1 MMFRTIKS
9 IILAVA
15 LTLPSLAF
23 AAGSSYPLDHADYDL
38 TDKASLQNGAKVF
51 MNYCLGCHQMQY
63 QRYQRTF
70 NDLGIPEELGEQYLQ
85 FTGEKV
91 SDYINNAMPTESGA
105 KWFGAPP
112 PDLTL
117 VARVRGADWLY
128 TYLRTFYVDESRP
141 FGVNNMVFPEVGMPH
156 VLQELQG
163 TPSKTTEKRMVDGEM
178 VDRYV
183 GIKSDGTGELSESE
197 YDAAVLD
204 LVNFLV
210 YTGEPM
216 QLERKAIGKWV
227 MVFILVLLVF
237 VYLLKKDYWREVH

>member
-1 MMFRTIKS
+1 MRR
-9 IILAVA
+9 IIIALL
-15 LTLPSLAF
+15 LTLPSLVM
-23 AAGSSYPLDHADYDL
+23 AAGSNYPLDHAEYDL
-38 TDKASLQNGAKVF
+38 SDKASLQNGMKLY
-51 MNYCLGCHQMQY
+51 MNYCLGCHQQQY
-63 QRYQRTF
+63 QRHNRSF
-70 NDLGIPEELGEQYLQ
+70 ADLGIPEELGQEYLQ

-91 SDYINNAMPTESGA
+91 SDYIRSSMPTESAA

-163 TPSKTTEKRMVDGEM
+163 TPSKTTEQRMVDGEM

-183 GIKSDGTGELSESE
+183 GLKSDGTGELSESE

-204 LVNFLV
+204 LVNYLV

-216 QLERKAIGKWV
+216 MLERQATGKWV
-227 MVFILVLLVF
+227 MVFILVLLIF

>member
-1 MMFRTIKS
+1 MS
-9 IILAVA
+9 INMKRIIIA
-15 LTLPSLAF
+15 LLLSVPSLVM
-23 AAGSSYPLDHADYDL
+23 AAGSNYPLDHADYDL
-38 TDKASLQNGAKVF
+38 TDKASLQNGMKIY
-51 MNYCLGCHQMQY
+51 MNYCLGCHQQQY
-63 QRYQRTF
+63 QRHNRSF
-70 NDLGIPEELGEQYLQ
+70 ADLGIPEELGEEYLQ

-91 SDYINNAMPTESGA
+91 SDYIRSAMPTESAA

-141 FGVNNMVFPEVGMPH
+141 FGVNNLVFPEVGMPH

-163 TPSKTTEKRMVDGEM
+163 TPSKTTEKRLVDGEL

-183 GIKSDGTGELSESE
+183 GLKSDGTGEMSESE

-204 LVNFLV
+204 LVNYLV

-216 QLERKAIGKWV
+216 ILERKATGKWV